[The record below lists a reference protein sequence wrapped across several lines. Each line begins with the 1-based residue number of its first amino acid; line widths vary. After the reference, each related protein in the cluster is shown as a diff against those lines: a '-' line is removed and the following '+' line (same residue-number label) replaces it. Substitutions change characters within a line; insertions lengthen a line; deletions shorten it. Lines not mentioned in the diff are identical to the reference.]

1 MHMFFEIRNVDAPVQ
16 SAKHQPA
23 SIRCP
28 ACKQYGTLDFL
39 SVDDF
44 VTEVPGFGGMLV
56 FGQRRCPNPEC
67 RKHVFIIIDAGK
79 VAIAYP
85 PERLDFDSTNIP
97 VAVKNAFEESIACHS
112 QQCFVAS
119 AIMVRK
125 TLEELCR
132 DKGAAGNN
140 LKERIRALGKNI
152 VLPQELL
159 AGADNLRLLGNDAA
173 HIESQEYLQVG
184 KEEVEL
190 AIELAKELLKATY
203 QYSSL
208 LKKFD
213 ALKKG
218 KTPPTTP

>member
-1 MHMFFEIRNVDAPVQ
+1 MPID
-16 SAKHQPA
+16 
-23 SIRCP
+23 
-28 ACKQYGTLDFL
+28 
-39 SVDDF
+39 
-44 VTEVPGFGGMLV
+44 GG
-56 FGQRRCPNPEC
+56 R
-67 RKHVFIIIDAGK
+67 

-97 VAVKNAFEESIACHS
+97 ASVKNAFEEAIACHS

-132 DKGAAGNN
+132 DKKVTGNN
-140 LKERIRALGKNI
+140 LKERIQALGNAI
-152 VLPQELL
+152 VLPKELL
-159 AGADNLRLLGNDAA
+159 TGADNLRLLGNDAA
-173 HIESQEYLQVG
+173 HIESQEYQQVG

-190 AIELAKELLKATY
+190 GIEFAKELLKAAY

-213 ALKKG
+213 ALKKVQ
-218 KTPPTTP
+218 TNP